1 MSKGIAMSNTIIT
14 IDGPVGSGKSTIGRL
29 LAKRLG
35 FVYLDTGAMYRVI
48 ALEARESGIDAA
60 DEAALAALC
69 HEIKISFKQ
78 SEDQQLVF
86 SSGRDVTGAIRTPEI
101 SMLASSI
108 SAVKSVRNALVAL
121 QREIG
126 AHGGVVVDGR
136 DAGTV
141 IFPQARFKF
150 YLDASVEIRAQRRYK
165 EFIEKKINIDYN
177 NLFLDIQKRDY
188 DDSNRTIAPLK
199 PAPGAVIIDTSS
211 MTREDVLKAISL
223 HIDLAK
229 QPSLP

>member
-69 HEIKISFKQ
+69 REIKISFKQ

-86 SSGRDVTGAIRTPEI
+86 SSFRDVTEAIRTPQI

>member
-1 MSKGIAMSNTIIT
+1 MTGSIIT

-29 LAKRLG
+29 LAQRLG
-35 FVYLDTGAMYRVI
+35 LVYLDTGAMYRVI
-48 ALEARESGIDAA
+48 AFEARERGIEAN
-60 DEAALAALC
+60 DEHALAALSG
-69 HEIKISFKQ
+69 KIDIQFKQ
-78 SEDQQLVF
+78 SGDRQLVF
-86 SSGRDVTGAIRTPEI
+86 SSGRDVTDAIRTPEI

-108 SAVKSVRNALVAL
+108 SALKSVRSALVAL
-121 QREIG
+121 QRQIG
-126 AHGGVVVDGR
+126 SHGGIVVDGR

-150 YLDASVEIRAQRRYK
+150 YLDATVEIRAQRRYK

-177 NLFLDIQKRDY
+177 ILFLDIQKRDH
-188 DDSNRTIAPLK
+188 DDSNRSIAPLK
-199 PAPGAVIIDTSS
+199 PAPGAVIIDTST
-211 MTREDVLKAISL
+211 MTLEDVLKTISL

>member
-1 MSKGIAMSNTIIT
+1 MNANIIT

-60 DEAALAALC
+60 DEASLAALC
-69 HEIKISFKQ
+69 RDIKISFKQ

-141 IFPQARFKF
+141 IFPQAGFKF
-150 YLDASVEIRAQRRYK
+150 YLDATVEIRAQRRYK

-188 DDSNRTIAPLK
+188 DDSTRSIAPLK
-199 PAPGAVIIDTSS
+199 PAPGAVIIDTTT

-223 HIDLAK
+223 HIGLAK
-229 QPSLP
+229 QPHCHK

>member
-1 MSKGIAMSNTIIT
+1 
-14 IDGPVGSGKSTIGRL
+14 
-29 LAKRLG
+29 
-35 FVYLDTGAMYRVI
+35 
-48 ALEARESGIDAA
+48 
-60 DEAALAALC
+60 
-69 HEIKISFKQ
+69 
-78 SEDQQLVF
+78 
-86 SSGRDVTGAIRTPEI
+86 
-101 SMLASSI
+101 MLASSI

>member
-1 MSKGIAMSNTIIT
+1 MSNTIIT

-69 HEIKISFKQ
+69 REIKISFKQ

-86 SSGRDVTGAIRTPEI
+86 SSFRDVTEAIRTPQI

-141 IFPQARFKF
+141 IFPQAGFKF

-177 NLFLDIQKRDY
+177 NLFLDIQKRDH
-188 DDSNRTIAPLK
+188 DDSNRSIAPLK
-199 PAPGAVIIDTSS
+199 PAPGAVIIDTTT
-211 MTREDVLKAISL
+211 MTREDVLKTISS
-223 HIDLAK
+223 HIDLAT

>member
-1 MSKGIAMSNTIIT
+1 MSNTIIT

-141 IFPQARFKF
+141 IFPQAGFKF

>member
-1 MSKGIAMSNTIIT
+1 MSNTIIT